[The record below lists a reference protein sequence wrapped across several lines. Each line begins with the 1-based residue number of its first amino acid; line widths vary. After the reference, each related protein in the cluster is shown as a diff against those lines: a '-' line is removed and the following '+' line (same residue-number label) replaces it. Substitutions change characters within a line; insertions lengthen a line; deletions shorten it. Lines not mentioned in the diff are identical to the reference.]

1 MALGA
6 ATFAL
11 TVLYIPLAWPAGD
24 VSDGWNV
31 LLALV
36 AFAVPG
42 VVVARRQ
49 PGNPIGWI
57 LIGLGLLGAFYTDAS
72 RYSVFD
78 YHFHHGA
85 LPFGPAAAV
94 VAQALWGTGQF
105 YLLPLIIL
113 LFPDGRLTRG
123 WDYTSVRTET
133 DGAFDRL
140 FGKTEEPDKKVVDW
154 RKWRLLAAFRAHKW
168 RSPGSWQS
176 QLSPHRSSARQSSTI
191 SKTPLRR

>member
-1 MALGA
+1 MGETQPVGQVLGATKAARHSRSAPARTAVALGA
-6 ATFAL
+6 VTFAL

-24 VSDGWNV
+24 VSDGSDV

-57 LIGLGLLGAFYTDAS
+57 LIGLGVLGAFYTDAA
-72 RYSVFD
+72 RYAVFD

-113 LFPDGRLTRG
+113 LFPDGRLTGR
-123 WDYTSVRTET
+123 WRTM
-133 DGAFDRL
+133 
-140 FGKTEEPDKKVVDW
+140 P
-154 RKWRLLAAFRAHKW
+154 AA
-168 RSPGSWQS
+168 
-176 QLSPHRSSARQSSTI
+176 
-191 SKTPLRR
+191 LRRNG

>member
-1 MALGA
+1 VGQTKLVGQASKAAQAARHSRPGPARTAVALGA
-6 ATFAL
+6 LTFAL

-24 VSDGWNV
+24 VSDGWDV

-57 LIGLGLLGAFYTDAS
+57 LIGLGLLGAFYTDAA
-72 RYSVFD
+72 RYAVFD

-94 VAQALWGTGQF
+94 VAQALW
-105 YLLPLIIL
+105 
-113 LFPDGRLTRG
+113 
-123 WDYTSVRTET
+123 
-133 DGAFDRL
+133 
-140 FGKTEEPDKKVVDW
+140 EP
-154 RKWRLLAAFRAHKW
+154 A
-168 RSPGSWQS
+168 
-176 QLSPHRSSARQSSTI
+176 SSTCC
-191 SKTPLRR
+191 P